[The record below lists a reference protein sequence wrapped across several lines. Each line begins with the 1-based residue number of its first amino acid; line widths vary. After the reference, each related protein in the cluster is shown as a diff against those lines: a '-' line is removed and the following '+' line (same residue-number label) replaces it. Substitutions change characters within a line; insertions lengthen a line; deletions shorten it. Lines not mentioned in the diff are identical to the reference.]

1 VARRYHRFGK
11 IAATAAEGGGGED
24 VVNSPRIGVI
34 GAGYVG
40 LTTAVV
46 LAGFGF
52 PVLVTEK
59 NPERLRVLQ
68 SGRTPI
74 YEPGLDDLFTEA
86 LQSGTLRFTGRL
98 EEVVTASDVV
108 FIAVGTPSDTDG
120 SADLAAVLGVADAI
134 AGALS
139 HRTVIVMKSTV
150 PIGTCDAVSD
160 RIARVLETRAAQK
173 GGSRVPPHEGV
184 DELFTVVSCPEFL
197 REGKAVLDLVH
208 PHRIVIGTDSAYA
221 LELLRDLFR
230 PIDAPTLVTDRRSA
244 EAIKYASNAFL
255 ATKIGFINEM
265 ANLCEA
271 TGADIVSVAN
281 GMGLD
286 DRIGDKFLQAG
297 VGYGG
302 SCFPKDTR
310 ALLRIAQDVGYDFA
324 ILRATID
331 VNERQKLRV
340 VHILEEMLG
349 DLKGRRVAL
358 LGLAFKPETDD
369 TREAPSIVV
378 AQALLQKG
386 ACVTGYDP
394 KAAEQFAA
402 EVPEVVLA
410 STPEEALRGADACAL
425 LTEWQAFTE
434 LDLSALRKWMKG
446 DVLIDG
452 RNALDAQAAQ
462 RAGFRYRGI
471 GRPMATNR
479 NEGEESCCQ

>member
-1 VARRYHRFGK
+1 MADG
-11 IAATAAEGGGGED
+11 
-24 VVNSPRIGVI
+24 PRVGVI

-52 PVLVTEK
+52 PVLVAEK
-59 NPERLRVLQ
+59 NPAKLQTLQ
-68 SGRTPI
+68 SGRTTI

-86 LQSGTLRFTGRL
+86 LRLGTLRFTGLL
-98 EEVVTASDVV
+98 EEAVAASDVV

-120 SADLAAVLGVADAI
+120 SADLAAVVEVAAAI
-134 AGALS
+134 AEALS
-139 HRTVIVMKSTV
+139 HQTVIVMKSTV
-150 PIGTCDAVSD
+150 PIGTCDAVSE
-160 RIARVLETRAAQK
+160 RIARALKARAAK
-173 GGSRVPPHEGV
+173 WGAGGLPPHTDVG
-184 DELFTVVSCPEFL
+184 DLFTVVSCPEFL

-208 PHRIVIGTDSAYA
+208 PHRIVIGTDSDYA
-221 LELLRDLFR
+221 LEVLRKLFQS
-230 PIDAPTLVTDRRSA
+230 IDAPTLVTDRKSA

-265 ANLCEA
+265 ANLCEV
-271 TGADIVSVAN
+271 TGADIVSVAQ

-340 VHILEEMLG
+340 VRILEEMLG
-349 DLKGRRVAL
+349 DLKGRRIAL

-378 AQALLQKG
+378 ARALLQKG
-386 ACVTGYDP
+386 ARVSGYDP
-394 KAAEQFAA
+394 KAGQQFAA
-402 EVPEVVLA
+402 EVPEVVPV

-425 LTEWQAFTE
+425 LTEWPAFAE
-434 LDLSALRKWMKG
+434 LDLAAMRKWTKG

-452 RNALDAQAAQ
+452 RNALDARAAR

-471 GRPMATNR
+471 GRPTAVNGD
-479 NEGEESCCQ
+479 EGEEPCCQ